1 MKPIKSIN
9 SYFKREKCINKKLVN
24 ILNHK
29 MFKGYRI
36 SKESKKVI
44 MKKPKF
50 IEDIYWESKTIDP
63 FDDFYPIEYKRKNL
77 SSLYSQDFS
86 NLLKINN
93 ISRKSHNE
101 NELIQKLNV
110 PTQKGEN
117 FRKRKAINL
126 RKRSISKDRYFY
138 FCSNSQLLKRNTS
151 ENKEK
156 NEKLYNTIFQDSNE
170 KGLYND
176 IPIFAIEKI
185 YRMGNSNINKKKYKY
200 IKDKEERI
208 NDLQFLYKVSHEK
221 PQKKIDFRN
230 KYNIKSAK
238 STIMKNDIIRNMS
251 MNLKA
256 NSAKI
261 HNKLDFN
268 NFSIVNSSFNIKN
281 LKREFKKNYSQLAK
295 KKTVN
300 EIGTQSRDSQLFY
313 TPSVGNLLINQSIF
327 FSKENEIKNK
337 RKTNSY
343 IYHTNKRI
351 ISNQK
356 LKDHIDFRKWKF
368 NILKNIMEN

>member
-1 MKPIKSIN
+1 MKPLKSIN
-9 SYFKREKCINKKLVN
+9 SYFKREKSINKKLVN

-44 MKKPKF
+44 MKKPKY
-50 IEDIYWESKTIDP
+50 IEDIYWESKTVDP
-63 FDDFYPIEYKRKNL
+63 FDDYYTIEYKKKNL
-77 SSLYSQDFS
+77 SSLYGQDFS
-86 NLLKINN
+86 NMLKINN
-93 ISRKSHNE
+93 ISRNPHNE
-101 NELIQKLNV
+101 NGSIQKLKV
-110 PTQKGEN
+110 PTQKGES
-117 FRKRKAINL
+117 FRKRRVINL
-126 RKRSISKDRYFY
+126 RKKSINKDRYFY
-138 FCSNSQLLKRNTS
+138 FCSNSQLIKRNTS

-156 NEKLYNTIFQDSNE
+156 NEILYNTIFQDSNE

-185 YRMGNSNINKKKYKY
+185 YRIGHSNRNKRQYKY
-200 IKDKEERI
+200 IKNKEERV

-221 PQKKIDFRN
+221 PPKKIDFRN

-238 STIMKNDIIRNMS
+238 SSIMKNDIIRNMS
-251 MNLKA
+251 MNFKA

-281 LKREFKKNYSQLAK
+281 LKREFKRNYSQIVK
-295 KKTVN
+295 KKSVN

-313 TPSVGNLLINQSIF
+313 TPSVGNLFINQSIF
-327 FSKENEIKNK
+327 FSKEKEIKNK
-337 RKTNSY
+337 RKSNSY
-343 IYHTNKRI
+343 IFPTKNRI

-356 LKDHIDFRKWKF
+356 LIDHIDFRKWKF
-368 NILKNIMEN
+368 NILKSIMET

>member
-1 MKPIKSIN
+1 MKPLKSIN
-9 SYFKREKCINKKLVN
+9 SYFKREKSINKKLVN

-44 MKKPKF
+44 IKKPKY
-50 IEDIYWESKTIDP
+50 IEDIYWESKTVDP
-63 FDDFYPIEYKRKNL
+63 FDDYYTIEYKKKNL
-77 SSLYSQDFS
+77 SSLYGQDFS
-86 NLLKINN
+86 NMLKINN
-93 ISRKSHNE
+93 ISRNPHNE
-101 NELIQKLNV
+101 NGSIQKLKV
-110 PTQKGEN
+110 PTQKGES
-117 FRKRKAINL
+117 FRKRRVINL
-126 RKRSISKDRYFY
+126 RKKSINKDRYFY
-138 FCSNSQLLKRNTS
+138 FCSNSQLIKRNTS

-156 NEKLYNTIFQDSNE
+156 NEILYNTIFQDSNE

-185 YRMGNSNINKKKYKY
+185 YRIGHSNRNKRQYKY
-200 IKDKEERI
+200 IKNKEERV
-208 NDLQFLYKVSHEK
+208 NDLQFLYKVSHER

-261 HNKLDFN
+261 HNKLDYN

-281 LKREFKKNYSQLAK
+281 LKREFKKNYSQIAK

-337 RKTNSY
+337 RKSNSY

-356 LKDHIDFRKWKF
+356 LIDHIDFRKLKF
-368 NILKNIMEN
+368 NILKYIMET